1 MNVNIPD
8 SYDRSAP
15 EPLQPEPAVFLAD
28 PVLDSLAHVTF
39 ELAAELWSVK
49 NRVRLLEAALSK
61 DGRDIKE
68 EIEQAY
74 QADPTVIANEEE
86 RNAYVRRLFS
96 ELLSHGEV
104 PRT

>member
-1 MNVNIPD
+1 MKIPE

-15 EPLQPEPAVFLAD
+15 EPLQPQPAVFLAD

-39 ELAAELWSVK
+39 ELAAELWTVK

-61 DGRDIKE
+61 DGRNISE

-74 QADPTVIANEEE
+74 RDDPAAIANNEE
-86 RNAYVRRLFS
+86 RDAYVRRLFA

-104 PRT
+104 SRP